1 MCSNELA
8 RAPLPPESVP
18 DSLSTGGSLVPASH
32 FTIQALTDAYNR
44 ARVDYLVPMPMSVG
58 RLEAYIHN
66 YDIVLDA
73 SRVVVADGEIIG
85 LALMGVRGQSVWVTR
100 MGVLPTRRRRG
111 AGRAL
116 MLGLLSEAARR
127 GAQEMWLEVIHG
139 NTPAHQLFRSL
150 SFVETRD
157 LLILRRPPGAPDSAP
172 DDYATLL
179 THQDAVRLLDSRSDQ
194 PSWLLQ
200 TRSLLNA
207 GSLAALRV
215 ERPGLAGWL
224 AFRADPF
231 QLTHLVLKA
240 EEGTPEQVGLAL
252 LGALHHHYPALDTV
266 VDNLPAD
273 DSFIPAYTQLGY
285 VVSFRRIEMRRP
297 LELSVTPGNG
307 LGDSQP

>member
-1 MCSNELA
+1 MSSSELA
-8 RAPLPPESVP
+8 RAPLLPESVP
-18 DSLSTGGSLVPASH
+18 DSLSTSSTLVPASH

-73 SRVVVADGEIIG
+73 SRVAVADGEIIG
-85 LALMGVRGQSVWVTR
+85 LAMMGVRGQSTWVTR

-116 MLGLLSEAARR
+116 MLGLLAEAVRR
-127 GAQEMWLEVIHG
+127 GVQEIWLEVIHG

-172 DDYATLL
+172 DEYATLL
-179 THQDAVRLLDSRSDQ
+179 SHQDAIRLLDSRSDQ

-207 GSLAALRV
+207 GNLAALRV

-224 AFRADPF
+224 VFRADPF
-231 QLTHLVLKA
+231 QLTHPVLKA
-240 EEGTPEQVGLAL
+240 EDGPPEQVGLAL
-252 LGALHHHYPALDTV
+252 LRALHHHYPTLDTV

-273 DSFIPAYTQLGY
+273 DPFIPAYTQLGY

-297 LELSVTPGNG
+297 LDPSVAPDNGRGN
-307 LGDSQP
+307 SQS